1 MKRPMLWA
9 AAFFALGEVTGI
21 YAGNLKISI
30 VFIMLICCALFLTDN
45 LKRIILK
52 IFGYEFLRIKSLK
65 RTHFF
70 VVIIAFACGMLNV
83 RLRDNESKFSK
94 LESVDCY
101 GTVYRIEDNDGKCN
115 IYIHT
120 DLGYNIV
127 VFNAG
132 IFDEADGVV
141 KKENGYGSEDSV
153 AKKEDGYGSEDS
165 VVKKEDGYGSEDSFM
180 KKENGYGSGDSQE
193 KAYNYGD
200 RVYIKGDLK
209 PFEHNSNPGCFDFK
223 NYYKSKNV
231 FFSVD
236 KSCVAFADGEVD
248 SRGEK
253 YAVESNG
260 AVSEKYAEKRIGA
273 VSEKYAVESNG
284 IVREKYAVESNG
296 AVSEKY
302 AVKRI
307 GDVSEKYAVESKYS
321 GNKKR
326 VIGVRNPGYRYLNF
340 LYLVRSNLKSKL
352 FRLTDEKSAGIFCGI
367 LLGERKAVDETTRL
381 DYQNNG
387 MAHIL
392 AISGLHISL
401 LFGAIYELLK
411 RLGLN
416 RYLSGLTGF
425 VLLFSYALM
434 TGFSMSTLR
443 ALCMILISLFAI
455 YTGEYYDMPVSLSV
469 SLMVIL
475 IYNPF
480 KILDS
485 SVILSISAIAG
496 VCVGQYIIKHIN
508 YFYYVNTLF
517 KKLLESLII
526 SASVN
531 LIMLPVVISVYH
543 EITLYGIFVNLLVI
557 PLMTLVVLSGLIA
570 VLVSF
575 ISMSLASFLIKP
587 GVAVLRLYEMIC
599 RLLYKLPFGR
609 INIGH
614 INIFQILI
622 YYLMILLLL
631 ILFNKRLM
639 KHLRN
644 RIYKKYHIWLTRKK
658 SMIIIGIYSGLVIF
672 VFVGGLVFSYLLSL
686 KEMAVFVDV
695 GQGDGAL
702 LRSRSGVNMVI
713 DGGST
718 SEKQLGKYTMI
729 PIIKYYGMAK
739 VDYWFISHTDTDHI
753 SGLEYILELGERS
766 GIRIDNLVF
775 SYGMYVDDN
784 CQRLLK
790 LADENGVNVI
800 FMKAGDYIADESFRI
815 TCAHPDTGFYE
826 EVGGMEVYKEN
837 GVGKGY
843 GEADDSYGKDGAG
856 SNYVEDG
863 CSYGEDGA
871 GRSYVEDDGSYGE
884 DGAGRSYGKDGV
896 ERSHG
901 EAAMMDINDSSLCL
915 SYSSSKLNMLFTGDM
930 GKDALEYMLLNE
942 RQYLLPHY
950 DILKVPH
957 HGSKNSINFEFY
969 DLIDFESAVISC
981 GENNRYGHPHEE
993 LTDLLEE
1000 YGISYYQTDK
1010 NGAVIVIE
1018 KKRK

>member
-70 VVIIAFACGMLNV
+70 VVIIAFACGLLNV

-101 GTVYRIEDNDGKCN
+101 GTVYRIEDNDNKCN

-132 IFDEADGVV
+132 IFDEAGGVV
-141 KKENGYGSEDSV
+141 KKENGYGVTDGVVKRESGYGVTDGVVKRES
-153 AKKEDGYGSEDS
+153 GYGSEDS
-165 VVKKEDGYGSEDSFM
+165 FVKKEDGYGSEDSFV
-180 KKENGYGSGDSQE
+180 KKEDGYGSEDSQE

-236 KSCVAFADGEVD
+236 KSCVTFADGEVD

-253 YAVESNG
+253 YAEESNG
-260 AVSEKYAEKRIGA
+260 AVSEKYAEKRIGD

-284 IVREKYAVESNG
+284 TVR
-296 AVSEKY
+296 
-302 AVKRI
+302 
-307 GDVSEKYAVESKYS
+307 EKYAVESKYS

-326 VIGVRNPGYRYLNF
+326 VVGVRNPGYRYLNF
-340 LYLVRSNLKSKL
+340 LYIVRSNLKSKL
-352 FRLTDEKSAGIFCGI
+352 FKLTDEKFAGIFCRI

-455 YTGEYYDMPVSLSV
+455 YTGEYYDMPVSLSA

-475 IYNPF
+475 VYNPF

-508 YFYYVNTLF
+508 YFYYVNTSF
-517 KKLLESLII
+517 KKLLASLII

-557 PLMTLVVLSGLIA
+557 PLMTLVVLSGLIS

-575 ISMSLASFLIKP
+575 ISMGLASFLIKP
-587 GVAVLRLYEMIC
+587 GVAVLRLYDLIC
-599 RLLYKLPFGR
+599 RLLYKLPLGR

-631 ILFNKRLM
+631 ILFNKRLL

-672 VFVGGLVFSYLLSL
+672 VFIGGLVFSYLLSL

-702 LRSRSGVNMVI
+702 LRSKSGVNMVI

-775 SYGMYVDDN
+775 SYGMYVNDN

-826 EVGGMEVYKEN
+826 GVGGMEVYKEN

-843 GEADDSYGKDGAG
+843 GEADDSYG
-856 SNYVEDG
+856 
-863 CSYGEDGA
+863 EDGA
-871 GRSYVEDDGSYGE
+871 GRSYVEADGSYGE
-884 DGAGRSYGKDGV
+884 DGAGRGYGEDGGSYGKDGAGRSYGEDGGSYGKDGV

-942 RQYLLPHY
+942 RQYLLTHY

>member
-70 VVIIAFACGMLNV
+70 VVIIAFACGLLNV

-101 GTVYRIEDNDGKCN
+101 GTVYRIEDNDNKCN

-120 DLGYNIV
+120 DCGYNIV

-132 IFDEADGVV
+132 IFDEAGGVV
-141 KKENGYGSEDSV
+141 KRESGYDTAEVGEKRDSDYNT
-153 AKKEDGYGSEDS
+153 KDGG
-165 VVKKEDGYGSEDSFM
+165 
-180 KKENGYGSGDSQE
+180 E

-231 FFSVD
+231 LFSVD
-236 KSCVAFADGEVD
+236 KSCVTFADGEVD

-253 YAVESNG
+253 YAVGSNG
-260 AVSEKYAEKRIGA
+260 TVREKYAAGSNGTVRETYAVGSNGVISEKYAE
-273 VSEKYAVESNG
+273 
-284 IVREKYAVESNG
+284 ESNG

-302 AVKRI
+302 AVE
-307 GDVSEKYAVESKYS
+307 SEYS

-326 VIGVRNPGYRYLNF
+326 VVGVRNPGYRYLNF
-340 LYLVRSNLKSKL
+340 LYIVRSNLKSKL

-401 LFGAIYELLK
+401 LFGAIYEFLK

-443 ALCMILISLFAI
+443 ALCMILISLIAI
-455 YTGEYYDMPVSLSV
+455 YTGEYYDMPVSLSA

-475 IYNPF
+475 VYNPF

-485 SVILSISAIAG
+485 SVILSIAAIAG

-508 YFYYVNTLF
+508 YFYYVNTPF
-517 KKLLESLII
+517 KKLLASLII

-543 EITLYGIFVNLLVI
+543 EITPYGILTNLLVI

-575 ISMSLASFLIKP
+575 ISMGLASFLIKP
-587 GVAVLRLYEMIC
+587 GVAVLKLYDLIC

-631 ILFNKRLM
+631 ILFNKRLL

-658 SMIIIGIYSGLVIF
+658 SMIIIGIYTGLVIF

-702 LRSRSGVNMVI
+702 LRSKSGVNMVI

-718 SEKQLGKYTMI
+718 SGKQLGKYTMI

-753 SGLEYILELGERS
+753 SGLEYILELGDRS

-826 EVGGMEVYKEN
+826 GVGGMEVYEK
-837 GVGKGY
+837 
-843 GEADDSYGKDGAG
+843 
-856 SNYVEDG
+856 
-863 CSYGEDGA
+863 
-871 GRSYVEDDGSYGE
+871 
-884 DGAGRSYGKDGV
+884 DGAGRSYGEDDDVDIYGKDGVGRNYVEDDDVETYGKDGV
-896 ERSHG
+896 EKIYA

-930 GKDALEYMLLNE
+930 GKEALEYMLLNE
-942 RQYLLPHY
+942 RQYLLSHY

-1018 KKRK
+1018 KMRNRENHSRYFRKKL